1 MSFENVRF
9 ISGWVPM
16 DNRSMAMTGKK
27 ATLEIENNGGD
38 FLLFEYAFPGRE
50 EERGISVTLRIFDKV
65 FGQFRGFYS
74 SPFYIGFKIPT
85 LPQRHLPIIFETDA
99 TFVMQDEKDGQREYS
114 LILFHLELLDRKEN
128 PSRYQ
133 VFEAKAENLKS
144 HFLRL
149 LNPSREA
156 QPLPVALLIE
166 PTSRCNMNCV
176 MCARSIPG
184 HRREEECDL
193 PDPFVALVGKS
204 MRGVQASRIQG
215 LGEPLMSA
223 NFIPLMNHLESNHVP
238 IVTFNTNGYL
248 LDEKMVQFLV
258 EKGKT
263 FEHFRVSFS
272 LDAATQKTYEKIRG
286 KDISRTLRNIQS
298 LQDYKR
304 KTGATRPTVFINMA
318 LSRTNMK
325 ELPDFIKLAHH
336 LEAQVELNNL
346 AIDKG
351 YETIR
356 IQKGSHFVFDYM
368 KEVPAAY
375 PRLYNKYLKEADR
388 LGERLRVLIHKAGDI
403 MTIEEPMRRF
413 RLLSQLKAVFGQ
425 TSRAHPQPTDRHEI
439 SPMRREKDPTFERL
453 PLCLLPW
460 SQMVISSKGDI
471 SLCCVQGSFDHLKHY
486 RSIEDA
492 WHSERAGQIRE
503 QLSQGVFPRE
513 CETPDCTVRRWN
525 QRVCIVHQ

>member
-1 MSFENVRF
+1 
-9 ISGWVPM
+9 
-16 DNRSMAMTGKK
+16 MAMAGKK

-50 EERGISVTLRIFDKV
+50 EKRGISVTLRIFDKV

-74 SPFYIGFKIPT
+74 SPFYIGFKIPPF
-85 LPQRHLPIIFETDA
+85 PQRHLPITFETDA
-99 TFVMQDEKDGQREYS
+99 TFFMQDEKGGQREYS

-128 PSRYQ
+128 LSRYQ
-133 VFEAKAENLKS
+133 VFEAKVENLKG

-193 PDPFVALVGKS
+193 PDPFVALLGKS

-215 LGEPLMSA
+215 LGEPLMST

-263 FEHFRVSFS
+263 FEHFRISFS
-272 LDAATQKTYEKIRG
+272 LDAATQKTYDKIRG
-286 KDISRTLRNIQS
+286 KDFGRTLRNIRF
-298 LQDYKR
+298 LQDHK
-304 KTGATRPTVFINMA
+304 KKEGAVRPTVFINMA
-318 LSRTNMK
+318 LSRTNLP
-325 ELPDFIKLAHH
+325 ELPDFIRLAHD
-336 LEAQVELNNL
+336 LEAEVELNPL
-346 AIDKG
+346 AMDKG

-356 IQKGSHFVFDYM
+356 IRKGSYPVFDYL
-368 KEVPAAY
+368 KEVPTAY
-375 PRLYNKYLKEADR
+375 PRLYHKNIRKADR
-388 LGERLRVLIHKAGDI
+388 LGAQLKVPIHKAGDVI
-403 MTIEEPMRRF
+403 SMEEPAG
-413 RLLSQLKAVFGQ
+413 RLKFF
-425 TSRAHPQPTDRHEI
+425 SRWKTMFQRISGASPRLAGLPEI
-439 SPMRREKDPTFERL
+439 IPVHHEKDPTFENL

-460 SQMVISSKGDI
+460 SQMVISSKGDL
-471 SLCCVQGSFDHLKHY
+471 SLCCVQGFFDHLKNH
-486 RSIEDA
+486 RSIEEA
-492 WHSERAGQIRE
+492 WHSERACQIRE
-503 QLSQGVFPRE
+503 ELSRGAFPKE
-513 CETPDCTVRRWN
+513 CETADCTVKRWKD
-525 QRVCIVHQ
+525 RVCIPYQ